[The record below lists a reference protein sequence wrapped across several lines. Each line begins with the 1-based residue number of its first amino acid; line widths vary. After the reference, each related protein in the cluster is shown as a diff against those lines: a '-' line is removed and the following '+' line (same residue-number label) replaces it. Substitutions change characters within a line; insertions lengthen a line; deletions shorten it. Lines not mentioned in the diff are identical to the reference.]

1 MLTNFRIS
9 FSFNRLNEPLIPN
22 AEDFAKSKSLLES
35 LHHFLSYN
43 RGEFE
48 LLIADRRLHFDFDPD
63 LSTIF
68 EELPYVLE
76 QLTTDT
82 TEPVY
87 LDFFEQGTDLMLLL
101 ERRGVAVTIRFYIG
115 DYAGC
120 QFRDLSD
127 IGFEVRANEFLAE
140 WCRFAKTVLA
150 ALSELQPEVTSA
162 VEFQDYSAR
171 LDAIEAQ
178 IGSTAS

>member
-9 FSFNRLNEPLIPN
+9 FTFNRLNEPLIPN
-22 AEDFAKSKSLLES
+22 AEDFVKSESLLES
-35 LHHFLSYN
+35 LHHFLSYY

-87 LDFFEQGTDLMLLL
+87 LDFFEQGTDIVAPRAAWCGSHDSILH
-101 ERRGVAVTIRFYIG
+101 RRLYWPPISRPV
-115 DYAGC
+115 
-120 QFRDLSD
+120 
-127 IGFEVRANEFLAE
+127 
-140 WCRFAKTVLA
+140 
-150 ALSELQPEVTSA
+150 
-162 VEFQDYSAR
+162 
-171 LDAIEAQ
+171 
-178 IGSTAS
+178 